1 MFMKSTYSILVL
13 LFSLTVHAQENSKVG
28 MIDNFITLNKS
39 KIYYAKKGNGN
50 VPVVFVSG
58 LGEDHNTW
66 QAVQDSV
73 STFTLTLSY
82 DRAGLGRSEYNNE
95 KKDLLSITNEL
106 NNLIKL
112 TRLSKP
118 FILVGHSL
126 GCQIVKEYALL
137 YPQDIKAIVFIDP
150 GYNEEILK
158 ARVSDSMWRKRE
170 QTLQQYLPEFNAAQK
185 EELRYRNKNA
195 AISDS
200 SKLNTKVPIVLLT
213 ATKINPEFPC
223 SMEELKVKEES
234 HNLWLKSMPNALHK
248 IVPQSRHYIQNDVPS
263 LIIASIRSL
272 LSAIVVFK

>member
-1 MFMKSTYSILVL
+1 MKSVYSIIVL
-13 LFSLTVHAQENSKVG
+13 LHSLFSLKGYAQENSKGGTV
-28 MIDNFITLNKS
+28 DNFVILNKS
-39 KIYYAKKGNGN
+39 KIYYHQKGNGN

-66 QAVQDSV
+66 QTVQDSV
-73 STFTLTLSY
+73 SAFALTLSY
-82 DRAGLGRSEYNNE
+82 DRSGLGRSEYNNE

-106 NNLIKL
+106 NKLIKL
-112 TRLSKP
+112 TKLAKP

-137 YPQDIKAIVFIDP
+137 YPKNIKAIVFIDP

-158 ARVSDSMWRKRE
+158 ARVSDSMWQKRE
-170 QTLQQYLPEFNAAQK
+170 KALQQYLPEFNAAQK
-185 EELRYRNKNA
+185 EELQYVNKDA

-200 SKLNTKVPIVLLT
+200 IKLNTKVPIVLFT

-234 HNLWLKSMPNALHK
+234 HNLWLKSMPDAIHK
-248 IVPQSRHYIQNDVPS
+248 MVPESRHYIQNDVPS
-263 LIIASIRSL
+263 LIILSIRSML
-272 LSAIVVFK
+272 LN